1 MAQITKDM
9 TIAEAINIDRG
20 IVPILMANGM
30 HCVGCP
36 SSQAETLEE
45 AAFVHGMDV
54 EKLMSSIEEYLAT
67 KE

>member
-45 AAFVHGMDV
+45 AAFVMDWML
-54 EKLMSSIEEYLAT
+54 KN
-67 KE
+67 